1 MKKHLD
7 PLGKMLLRAGVLD
20 EQQLAQALERQ
31 QHPFSLASLC
41 WALGQADELPLA
53 QVLSKQ
59 RGVPAIVLERSI
71 IRLTAIADIPAALAL
86 RGRVLPVREDEQRVF
101 VAMED
106 PASAEALAEVQL
118 RKGKAVVPHIVLEI
132 SLARAIRGCY
142 AARERGAE
150 YWYGQRALPSE
161 LNDPAGVMCVVSDVD
176 ELPLDLLD
184 AAPRKSDRAI
194 EDASQELAVDAL

>member
-20 EQQLAQALERQ
+20 EEQLADVLDQ
-31 QHPFSLASLC
+31 QRHPLALASLC
-41 WALGQADELPLA
+41 WVLGQADELSLA
-53 QVLSKQ
+53 RVLSKQ

-71 IRLTAIADIPAALAL
+71 IRLDAIADIPAELAL
-86 RGRVLPVREDEQRVF
+86 RAHLLPVREDEQRVF
-101 VAMED
+101 VAVED
-106 PASAEALAEVQL
+106 PHETDALTEIQL
-118 RKGKAVVPHIVLEI
+118 RKGKAVVPHIALQI

-150 YWYGQRALPSE
+150 YWYGLRALPGE
-161 LNDPAGVMCVVSDVD
+161 LEDPAGVMCVVSDVD

-184 AAPRKSDRAI
+184 
-194 EDASQELAVDAL
+194 ET